1 DPHAHGTDQ
10 QEHPESIEAT
20 TTVHIIQFQH
30 PHCCIHQRLRSP
42 KSASSLCRPS
52 SSIVTKNGKSNSE
65 AMWDPTS
72 QTYKDGIV
80 PSHHAAMEIDD
91 LLQVNQRKLRRF
103 GCGWLSLSPCTEGSL
118 SLADIEPDEL
128 DHYVTTTERTEKGNH
143 DAGTCYWP
151 SKILVS
157 WQCQS
162 SRNTAVHWDSLY
174 VA

>member
-1 DPHAHGTDQ
+1 MVGLPSRLFVSSFSLAIT
-10 QEHPESIEAT
+10 SS
-20 TTVHIIQFQH
+20 IIQFQH

-128 DHYVTTTERTEKGNH
+128 DHYVTTTERTEKDNERRQVTGCLNKANGVRH
-143 DAGTCYWP
+143 DPVAPVGL
-151 SKILVS
+151 SKDCV
-157 WQCQS
+157 
-162 SRNTAVHWDSLY
+162 V
-174 VA
+174 